1 MPRKGENIRK
11 RKDGRWEARYEK
23 CRDQNG
29 RIQYGY
35 LYGRTYEAVKKKKLA
50 ILCQNNLQ
58 NSPGKCYVF
67 RNLSEEWMLS
77 MRYAVKLSTYACYET
92 LLDTHILP
100 EFGDM
105 PLKYISS
112 ASVYSFSE
120 KLKQQGLSPRTIK
133 NLLILFHSIL
143 RYGEK
148 QGYLNLSQLEFRY
161 PKINTSPFQLISH
174 EHLIKLITVLSAED
188 SEFSIGILLCIYT
201 GIRVG
206 ELSGIRWEDID
217 FDKKLLHIRRTISRI
232 KNLDYSGESDEEPK
246 TVLMIGPPKSVS
258 SIRDIPIPDFLL
270 KKMKRIAAEPDSYLL
285 TGTNRKCMEPRNI
298 QRKFQKLLQQ
308 CEIPS
313 INIHSLRHAF
323 ATRCTEMGFDSKTLS
338 EILGHSSVKITMDIY
353 VHSSIKQNKGVSLLF
368 FNNDRALERFDSFK
382 EMLKYQEIS
391 VTDAVRQPNLKG
403 HSVIPK
409 NVNAFWRD
417 FQKKGIGYC
426 ISFYSPAGIPFRIKR
441 KIKYIYSKVTRK

>member
-50 ILCQNNLQ
+50 VLCHNNLQ

-112 ASVYSFSE
+112 ASVYAFSE

-174 EHLIKLITVLSAED
+174 EHLTKLITVLSAED
-188 SEFSIGILLCIYT
+188 SEFPIGILLCIYT

-206 ELSGIRWEDID
+206 DDDDKIRLNQR
-217 FDKKLLHIRRTISRI
+217 KPSKYKGLRRFGPE
-232 KNLDYSGESDEEPK
+232 KNLQRINKFMKERPIFYKNLIQMKEN
-246 TVLMIGPPKSVS
+246 
-258 SIRDIPIPDFLL
+258 IRF
-270 KKMKRIAAEPDSYLL
+270 YL
-285 TGTNRKCMEPRNI
+285 
-298 QRKFQKLLQQ
+298 
-308 CEIPS
+308 
-313 INIHSLRHAF
+313 
-323 ATRCTEMGFDSKTLS
+323 RCF
-338 EILGHSSVKITMDIY
+338 
-353 VHSSIKQNKGVSLLF
+353 
-368 FNNDRALERFDSFK
+368 
-382 EMLKYQEIS
+382 
-391 VTDAVRQPNLKG
+391 
-403 HSVIPK
+403 
-409 NVNAFWRD
+409 
-417 FQKKGIGYC
+417 YC
-426 ISFYSPAGIPFRIKR
+426 IT
-441 KIKYIYSKVTRK
+441 KVMILQFNSENRTELARNG

>member
-50 ILCQNNLQ
+50 VLCQNNLQ

-206 ELSGIRWEDID
+206 DDDDKIRLNQR
-217 FDKKLLHIRRTISRI
+217 KPSKYKGLRRFGPE
-232 KNLDYSGESDEEPK
+232 KNLQRINKFMKERPIFYKNLIQMKEN
-246 TVLMIGPPKSVS
+246 
-258 SIRDIPIPDFLL
+258 IRF
-270 KKMKRIAAEPDSYLL
+270 YL
-285 TGTNRKCMEPRNI
+285 
-298 QRKFQKLLQQ
+298 
-308 CEIPS
+308 
-313 INIHSLRHAF
+313 
-323 ATRCTEMGFDSKTLS
+323 RCF
-338 EILGHSSVKITMDIY
+338 
-353 VHSSIKQNKGVSLLF
+353 
-368 FNNDRALERFDSFK
+368 
-382 EMLKYQEIS
+382 
-391 VTDAVRQPNLKG
+391 
-403 HSVIPK
+403 
-409 NVNAFWRD
+409 
-417 FQKKGIGYC
+417 YC
-426 ISFYSPAGIPFRIKR
+426 IT
-441 KIKYIYSKVTRK
+441 KVMILQFNSENRTELARNG

>member
-50 ILCQNNLQ
+50 VLCQNNLQ

-232 KNLDYSGESDEEPK
+232 KNLDYSGESDDEPK

-285 TGTNRKCMEPRNI
+285 TGTLFPY
-298 QRKFQKLLQQ
+298 
-308 CEIPS
+308 
-313 INIHSLRHAF
+313 
-323 ATRCTEMGFDSKTLS
+323 TTL
-338 EILGHSSVKITMDIY
+338 
-353 VHSSIKQNKGVSLLF
+353 F
-368 FNNDRALERFDSFK
+368 R
-382 EMLKYQEIS
+382 
-391 VTDAVRQPNLKG
+391 
-403 HSVIPK
+403 
-409 NVNAFWRD
+409 
-417 FQKKGIGYC
+417 
-426 ISFYSPAGIPFRIKR
+426 SPE
-441 KIKYIYSKVTRK
+441 IYSVNSRSSFSNVKSPVSTFILSGMLLPPVVRKWDLTARHFLKFWDIRPSRSPWIFMCTAA

>member
-206 ELSGIRWEDID
+206 DDDDKIRLNQRKPSKYKGLRRFGPE
-217 FDKKLLHIRRTISRI
+217 KKLATNQQIYEG
-232 KNLDYSGESDEEPK
+232 K
-246 TVLMIGPPKSVS
+246 
-258 SIRDIPIPDFLL
+258 
-270 KKMKRIAAEPDSYLL
+270 AYLL
-285 TGTNRKCMEPRNI
+285 
-298 QRKFQKLLQQ
+298 
-308 CEIPS
+308 
-313 INIHSLRHAF
+313 
-323 ATRCTEMGFDSKTLS
+323 
-338 EILGHSSVKITMDIY
+338 
-353 VHSSIKQNKGVSLLF
+353 
-368 FNNDRALERFDSFK
+368 
-382 EMLKYQEIS
+382 
-391 VTDAVRQPNLKG
+391 
-403 HSVIPK
+403 
-409 NVNAFWRD
+409 
-417 FQKKGIGYC
+417 
-426 ISFYSPAGIPFRIKR
+426 
-441 KIKYIYSKVTRK
+441 